1 MSPYNNFSTERWYD
15 PSDLTG
21 LNAYRA
27 SGSVTLTLPED
38 ENDHD
43 GLGAQLLPATGFAP
57 NVVTELPTMPEG
69 FAYAQTD
76 ILLEIPKIQQSLN
89 IAGVPYDSKK
99 REWNLTWLNN
109 EAGWL
114 ETTAFPTH
122 SGNSALTAHTTLPNG
137 QPGPFAQL
145 GSLSYGDQVIVRLGG
160 QKYIFEVRENKQV
173 KPSEVNSVL
182 KHEEYPWLTLITCK
196 SYNETT
202 GQYTYRTV
210 VRAVL
215 VEVVDE

>member
-1 MSPYNNFSTERWYD
+1 MPK
-15 PSDLTG
+15 
-21 LNAYRA
+21 
-27 SGSVTLTLPED
+27 
-38 ENDHD
+38 
-43 GLGAQLLPATGFAP
+43 LGIK
-57 NVVTELPTMPEG
+57 V
-69 FAYAQTD
+69 D
-76 ILLEIPKIQQSLN
+76 IV
-89 IAGVPYDSKK
+89 GVPLGEAD
-99 REWNLTWLNN
+99 WNLTWLGSS
-109 EAGWL
+109 AGYL
-114 ETTAFPTH
+114 DGTAYPTH
-122 SGNSALTAHTTLPNG
+122 AGNTGITAHAYLADGT
-137 QPGPFAQL
+137 PGPFVKL
-145 GSLSYGDQVIVRLGG
+145 DSLSYGDQVIVRLGG